1 VASAGFPRA
10 LWVACEG
17 QRRLADQAAEARH
30 ITAHLG
36 TFCFSA
42 HVEQRFFLTQL
53 QVSITPPGRSR
64 PVAHGV
70 VSVHPQTSH
79 TQAEVPTKMGGSR
92 LLIFLRLLIGF
103 NLATSDFSH
112 KFNSCF
118 TVFCVIIA

>member
-1 VASAGFPRA
+1 MASAGFPRA
-10 LWVACEG
+10 LWVACAG
-17 QRRLADQAAEARH
+17 QRRLADQAAEASH

-42 HVEQRFFLTQL
+42 HLEHMFFLTQL
-53 QVSITPPGRSR
+53 QPPS
-64 PVAHGV
+64 HGV